1 MSSCA
6 NPRPRAPKDRGK
18 RTLQRLRREAG
29 YRCAKDFADEL
40 GIPNS
45 TYSRYERAPESP
57 DCRIPMQAAWAM
69 ADKLG
74 VSIDLVVGR
83 ADIDEPSKPS
93 LDERVAALSVM
104 DREVVMAFI
113 DFVEQRAAKQAAA
126 LSATRK
132 AAI

>member
-1 MSSCA
+1 
-6 NPRPRAPKDRGK
+6 
-18 RTLQRLRREAG
+18 
-29 YRCAKDFADEL
+29 
-40 GIPNS
+40 
-45 TYSRYERAPESP
+45 
-57 DCRIPMQAAWAM
+57 M

-83 ADIDEPSKPS
+83 ADIDELSKPS

-113 DFVEQRAAKQAAA
+113 GFVEQRAAKQAAA
-126 LSATRK
+126 LAATRK